1 MNAVNPWP
9 AAIARLAT
17 VLAIFGVLGWLVGYA
32 GLGLFAGTFLY
43 LLWHLHN
50 MARLDGWL
58 RAGIQVKPPESRG
71 VWGEI
76 FNGIYRRQRQ
86 HRQRR
91 QYLANLLS
99 RGRESIN
106 AMPDAAVVLG
116 THGEIQWWNGP
127 AKEMLGLRWPQDRG
141 QRLDNLLR
149 NPEFSGFLA
158 GKLPGRESI
167 TVSSPVD
174 RSRIVEVRLAPY
186 QDGQRLLLG
195 RDVTRLNRLER
206 MRRDFVANIS
216 HELRTPLTV
225 IQGLAETLTDDQ
237 RPSDEEWRQSM
248 DMILQQADRIR
259 RLVDDLL
266 LLSRLETDSKPA
278 KATVV
283 DVPRLLERLVQEARA
298 VSGAARHEI
307 VVDAQA
313 GLCLRGE
320 EGELRS
326 AFSNLI
332 FNAVKYTPAGGRI
345 GVRWWSDDAGAH
357 FSVTDTG
364 DGIPPHH
371 LSRLTER
378 FYRVDAGRSSGS
390 GGVGLGLAIVKHVLS
405 RHHSRLAISS
415 RVGEGSTFAC
425 GFPAD
430 EVVHRQPANEPASP

>member
-9 AAIARLAT
+9 GAIARLAI
-17 VLAIFGVLGWLVGYA
+17 VILVFGGLGWIVGDA
-32 GLGLFAGTFLY
+32 GLGLFVGTFCY
-43 LLWHLHN
+43 LLWHLYN

-91 QYLANLLS
+91 QYLASLLS

-106 AMPDAAVVLG
+106 AMPDAAVILG
-116 THGEIQWWNGP
+116 THGEIQWWNEP
-127 AKEMLGLRWPQDRG
+127 AKELLGLRWPQDRG

-149 NPEFSGFLA
+149 NPEFSAFLG
-158 GKLPGRESI
+158 GKLAGRESI
-167 TVSSPVD
+167 TVPSPVD

-195 RDVTRLNRLER
+195 RDITRLDRLER

-225 IQGLAETLTDDQ
+225 IQGLAETLSDDQ
-237 RPSDEEWRQSM
+237 RPSDEEWRHSM
-248 DMILQQADRIR
+248 DMILQQTDRIR

-278 KATVV
+278 KANTV
-283 DVPRLLERLVQEARA
+283 DVPCLLDRLVQEARA
-298 VSGAARHEI
+298 VSGSARHDI
-307 VVDAQA
+307 AVDAEP

-320 EGELRS
+320 ENELRS

-332 FNAVKYTPAGGRI
+332 LNAVKYTPPGGRI
-345 GVRWWSDDAGAH
+345 SCPLVVR
-357 FSVTDTG
+357 
-364 DGIPPHH
+364 
-371 LSRLTER
+371 
-378 FYRVDAGRSSGS
+378 
-390 GGVGLGLAIVKHVLS
+390 
-405 RHHSRLAISS
+405 
-415 RVGEGSTFAC
+415 
-425 GFPAD
+425 
-430 EVVHRQPANEPASP
+430 